1 MGICLSVPVKISNRG
16 VACNHVDRVGLEVTV
31 VEVALERVEIGN
43 GLLGG
48 EGSGAGHVAL
58 NC

>member
-31 VEVALERVEIGN
+31 VEVAETDVCHLGKRVAKAA
-43 GLLGG
+43 
-48 EGSGAGHVAL
+48 SV
-58 NC
+58 

>member
-1 MGICLSVPVKISNRG
+1 MGKCLSVPVKISNRG
-16 VACNHVDRVGLEVTV
+16 VACNHVDREGREVTV
-31 VEVALERVEIGN
+31 VEVALDRVGIGN

-48 EGSGAGHVAL
+48 ERSGAGHVAL